1 MTIMV
6 TIFGQHYF
14 HNVDL
19 RYASINIM
27 EIMLTKKS
35 DIIVHS
41 FSLFGSSASNVSSFD
56 VTKMYFKEG
65 FRKPLTELDLK
76 TVNFLAF

>member
-35 DIIVHS
+35 DIIVQ
-41 FSLFGSSASNVSSFD
+41 N
-56 VTKMYFKEG
+56 
-65 FRKPLTELDLK
+65 DLK
-76 TVNFLAF
+76 NLSFGTKIDKEVKFHENR

>member
-1 MTIMV
+1 MV

-35 DIIVHS
+35 DIIVHNSIS
-41 FSLFGSSASNVSSFD
+41 F
-56 VTKMYFKEG
+56 FKEIPKLCSESELENEKNASVLPT
-65 FRKPLTELDLK
+65 FLKINSFFDKNKTE
-76 TVNFLAF
+76 NY